1 MASLRILFAGALLL
15 AIVFGSP
22 SFAIV
27 SPARPKNINVALQT
41 KWEGTSLL
49 LEAGELLAK
58 LRDDFIWS
66 FIERWPPHPSAPPSD
81 EACLNS
87 ILHIGS
93 SILDG
98 PLQPVFHLSLLLRSA
113 SPKVVLYRQLAEESL
128 LHHMGIMQEDFHPS
142 CQCDGEQQENEC
154 TTSSRVV
161 SEKKPC
167 CWVDVGNQ
175 AFYSE
180 SELADWLGAFRKP
193 LKEQEVKGTH
203 DLDVEL
209 FDFDHIFPYSLSS
222 QPVAILYGSPGVS
235 CFGKLH
241 TMLTEAAKLGFVKY
255 VLRPYFSLECQAE
268 QGSCASMGAGSKVL
282 LGGYGVELALKNME
296 YKAIDDSDVKKND
309 AIDEARTDDISQ
321 EVRGFIFSRLVE
333 RKPHLSDDLLTF
345 RDHLLS
351 SSVSDTMNVWELKD
365 LGYQTAQRILHAAEP
380 LRVMQD
386 VNQNFPNL
394 VSAISRLKLNETIK
408 EEIVSNQRL
417 VNPGKNMLA
426 INGAL
431 INLEGLDLYS
441 LIELVLGELSLADVI
456 SKLKVP
462 SKYVKA
468 LMQIPDPAELA
479 SVRVDFRSPYVHY
492 LNNLEEDSMYR
503 RWRSNLQELLMPVFP
518 GQMRYIKKNLFN
530 AVYIVDPATSSG
542 LQVVDIILYYY
553 ENNVPMRFGIILM
566 STSAAKSIADS
577 GGDLPSSG
585 IQKDLSILAGKLFM
599 YVKENHGA
607 LAAFQFLSR
616 INEARGGDME
626 SRNDDPVELTHIEEA
641 FFDIIKSRAKS
652 PPEEILLKLEKG
664 SEYEESALQSSLFVY
679 KLGLQEMQP
688 CLLMNGV
695 VHTST
700 SLEGG
705 VQAMSEE
712 LPKIQ
717 EGVYFGHINSHTDI
731 LEKFMKEKA
740 YFRYNPNIVATSK
753 EDVKYVSLARAV
765 TREQT
770 VLNALIFLHSSGT
783 EDDIKPITHLI
794 CVDATSRR
802 GFQLLLQ
809 SLRYLMSGSKRGRVG
824 ILFNVADVS
833 NFRKE
838 SSSFFLVRVIKE
850 ALRSP
855 GGTKKVLP
863 FLHSLLSWYAA
874 HNFVR
879 EDGRDNMREKI
890 MAFAV
895 SAKLKL
901 DLSET
906 SLFSEESVEECLK
919 LVGEETQFMSKHLGL
934 QPGSNAVIT
943 NGKVFV
949 LSSQKGFVAEDFVLL
964 EAVEFDRRVKP
975 VSDIIEGVEWEG
987 IDPDDMTSDFL
998 SSGIM
1003 CISSEIALR
1012 NRGSDTARFDLLQS
1026 GHSAIIQEFENA
1038 TVHVDAIVD
1047 PLSSIGQRLSPFFVL
1062 LQSWFKA
1069 SMRILLNPMNSLAD
1083 LPLKN
1088 FYRFVVPSRH
1098 PFNANGSLQP
1108 GPSAVFSN
1116 MPPTRTL
1123 TMNLDVPEPWLV
1135 EPVDAIYDLDNIV
1148 LEKLGEA
1155 RTMHAVFELEALM
1168 LTGHCHE
1175 QNDGPPRG
1183 LQLVL
1188 GTKLNPH
1195 VVDTIVMANLGY
1207 WQLKASPGVWTLR
1220 LAPGRSSNLYTF
1232 HGRGEGEDDGPLTK
1246 QVMIKDLRGELLHLE
1261 VVKRKGKEDEAVLGA
1276 DDDGNFQY
1284 GEHRGKKGWNQNL
1297 LKWATDFLGGSKPAL
1312 QNSGHSKL
1320 VERSGES
1327 INIFSIASGHL
1338 YERFLKIMMLSVLKN
1353 TRRPV
1358 KFWFIKNYLSPQF
1371 KNFIPH
1377 MAKEYGFQYDLV
1389 TYKWP
1394 TWLHKQ
1400 TEKQRIIWAYKIL
1413 FLDVIFP
1420 LSLRKVIFVDAD
1432 QIIRTDMGELYD
1444 MDLKGRPL
1452 AYTPFC
1458 DNNKEMDGYRFWNQ
1472 GFWKDHLR
1480 GRPYHISALYVVD
1493 LKKFRQTAAG
1503 DNLRVFYETLSKD
1516 PGSLSNLDQDLPN
1529 YAQHQVPI
1537 FSLPQE
1543 WLWCESWCGNATKA
1557 KAKTIDLCNNP
1568 MTKEPKL
1575 HGARRI
1581 VAEWPALDEEARALT
1596 SRVLG
1601 VSEQADVTVGK
1612 SGEEEANVRVEKG
1625 AEPADTKIGMES
1637 EQSRYVSSNLETA
1650 SEL

>member
-1 MASLRILFAGALLL
+1 MASFKILFAGALLL
-15 AIVFGSP
+15 AIAFGSP
-22 SFAIV
+22 SLAIV
-27 SPARPKNINVALQT
+27 SPARPKNINVALQS

-66 FIERWPPHPSAPPSD
+66 FIEQWPPHSSVPLSD
-81 EACLNS
+81 EACFNN
-87 ILHIGS
+87 ILRISS

-128 LHHMGIMQEDFHPS
+128 LHHMGLIQESLHLS
-142 CQCDGEQQENEC
+142 SQCDSQEEDDRC
-154 TTSSRVV
+154 RTSPRVT
-161 SEKKPC
+161 SERKPC
-167 CWVDVGNQ
+167 CWVDVGNH
-175 AFYSE
+175 AFSLK
-180 SELADWLGAFRKP
+180 SELADWLDTIKTA
-193 LKEQEVKGTH
+193 LKDREVKGAH
-203 DLDVEL
+203 HSNVEL
-209 FDFDHIFPYSLSS
+209 FEFDHIFPHSISS
-222 QPVAILYGSPGVS
+222 RSVAILYGSPGAS
-235 CFGKLH
+235 CFGDLH
-241 TMLTEAAKLGFVKY
+241 SMLEEAAKLGLVKY
-255 VLRPYFSLECQAE
+255 VLRPYLVSECQAE
-268 QGSCASMGAGSKVL
+268 QGNCASMGAGSKVL

-309 AIDEARTDDISQ
+309 AMDEVRTDDLSE
-321 EVRGFIFSRLVE
+321 EVRGFIFSRLLE

-365 LGYQTAQRILHAAEP
+365 LGYQTAQRILHASES

-408 EEIVSNQRL
+408 DEIVANQKL

-431 INLEGLDLYS
+431 INLEGLDLHS
-441 LIELVLGELSLADVI
+441 LIELVLGELSLADAI

-462 SKYVKA
+462 AKYVKS
-468 LMQIPDPAELA
+468 LMQIPDPAELS
-479 SVRVDFRSPYVHY
+479 SVRVDFRSPYVYY
-492 LNNLEEDSMYR
+492 LNNLEEDAMYR

-530 AVYIVDPATSSG
+530 AVYIIDPATPSG

-553 ENNVPMRFGIILM
+553 ENNVPMRFGIIL
-566 STSAAKSIADS
+566 TSSGAAKSIAGS
-577 GGDLPSSG
+577 GGELPSLG
-585 IQKDLSILAGKLFM
+585 TRKDLSILAGKLFM
-599 YVKENHGA
+599 YIEENHGA
-607 LAAFQFLSR
+607 VAAFQFLSR

-626 SRNDDPVELTHIEEA
+626 SRNEDPVESTHIEEA
-641 FFDIIKSRAKS
+641 FYDTIRSRVKS

-664 SEYEESALQSSLFVY
+664 SDYEENVLKSTLFVY
-679 KLGLQEMQP
+679 KLGLQELQP

-705 VQAMSEE
+705 LQAMSEE

-731 LEKFMKEKA
+731 LEKFLKEKA
-740 YFRYNPNIVATSK
+740 YFRYNLDIVATSK
-753 EDVKYVSLARAV
+753 EDIKYVSLARAV
-765 TREQT
+765 TRGNQ
-770 VLNALIFLHSSGT
+770 VLSASTFLHSSGT
-783 EDDIKPITHLI
+783 EDDIKAITHLI
-794 CVDATSRR
+794 CVNAASTQ

-809 SLRYLMSGSKRGRVG
+809 SVRYLMTGSKRGRVG
-824 ILFNVADVS
+824 ILFNVADVPD
-833 NFRKE
+833 FGKA
-838 SSSFFLVRVIKE
+838 SSSFLLVRVIKE

-863 FLHSLLSWYAA
+863 FLHSLLSLYAA
-874 HNFVR
+874 HNFVL
-879 EDGRDNMREKI
+879 EESHDSTLEKSLG
-890 MAFAV
+890 FAE

-901 DLSET
+901 DLSDNFLL
-906 SLFSEESVEECLK
+906 SLESIEECLK
-919 LVGEETQFMSKHLGL
+919 QVGEETQFVSKHLGL
-934 QPGSNAVIT
+934 EPGTNAVIT
-943 NGKVFV
+943 NGKLF
-949 LSSQKGFVAEDFVLL
+949 LQSSRRGFVAEDFVLL

-975 VSDIIEGVEWEG
+975 VSDIIENVEWEG
-987 IDPDDMTSDFL
+987 IDPDDLTADFL
-998 SSGIM
+998 SSVIM

-1026 GHSAIIQEFENA
+1026 EHSAIIQESENA
-1038 TVHVDAIVD
+1038 IVHVDAIVD
-1047 PLSSIGQRLSPFFVL
+1047 PLSSTGQRLSPFFVL
-1062 LQSWFKA
+1062 LQSWFQA

-1098 PFNANGSLQP
+1098 PFNLDGSLQS
-1108 GPSAVFSN
+1108 GPTAVFSN

-1148 LEKLGEA
+1148 LEKLGDA
-1155 RTMHAVFELEALM
+1155 RTMYAVFELEALM

-1207 WQLKASPGVWTLR
+1207 WQLKAAPGVWTLR
-1220 LAPGRSSNLYTF
+1220 LAPGRSSSLYTF
-1232 HGRGEGEDDGPLTK
+1232 HGPEEGDNHGPLTK
-1246 QVMIKDLRGELLHLE
+1246 QVVIKDLRGELLHLE
-1261 VVKRKGKEDEAVLGA
+1261 VVKRKGKENEAVLGA
-1276 DDDGNFQY
+1276 DDDGDSQY
-1284 GEHRGKKGWNQNL
+1284 GEHSGRKGWNQNL
-1297 LKWATDFLGGSKPAL
+1297 LKWAADFLGGSKPPP
-1312 QNSGHSKL
+1312 QNPSQGKL
-1320 VERSGES
+1320 MARTGEP

-1432 QIIRTDMGELYD
+1432 QIVRADMGELYD

-1543 WLWCESWCGNATKA
+1543 WLWCESWCGNATKG

-1575 HGARRI
+1575 QGARRI
-1581 VAEWPALDEEARALT
+1581 VAEWPALDEEVRSLT

-1601 VSEQADVTVGK
+1601 EAEQADVTVVKG
-1612 SGEEEANVRVEKG
+1612 GEADVAIGKG
-1625 AEPADTKIGMES
+1625 AEPADVKVGKDA
-1637 EQSRYVSSNLETA
+1637 EQFSDAASNVETA